1 MKIYLGDEKKTG
13 QKIYLPKSSFGTHWH
28 LIGGTGKGKTTAIH
42 TMLHGLLLDPTA
54 NDCWFILDRMGNLS
68 YELLLWLVSDFCP
81 PFVRDRVVY
90 IEPACEDVVIGF
102 NPLLFDTQAQGYY
115 KVSRSTETILR
126 GWESTDIQAMPR
138 LARWLF
144 NSFWAA
150 AQLGLTI
157 SDCVHLLNPGS
168 PFHASLLACLPPLL
182 KAEWDEILRSHGSEA
197 SRILESTRNRL
208 KPYFE
213 SDILRRMFGSKRN
226 YLDVLRMMKEGK
238 IVIVNLASK
247 GRLSPQ
253 EADAIGG
260 LIINDILATTRA
272 LPYGERYPTY
282 LLLDEFQRFVGRDL
296 EEALPEVRQLQIRLI
311 LAHQSFSQLL
321 RGDHDLTSLIF
332 QAQSRM
338 IFGVQGEDADLL
350 AHELGSITFDP
361 KKIKDELYSRRQMQ
375 KGNRIIE
382 LRGWSDSQTQADNWQ
397 KSYGT
402 NWADQKRETR
412 DPYDYSNASVSKGDS
427 RGRNDQQ
434 GTGGS
439 MARGSTTSRHEHLV
453 PEFEQFVELTMRSY
467 YSFEE
472 LKAMWARDIRNRNTG
487 EAFLR
492 LAGDPTIYD
501 VMVKRSTPGHLQ
513 WDMEV
518 LRREYPQAMEDVA
531 KFIEAN
537 FRSDFFTSPQ
547 AIDQEAKKRLEAI
560 VHPGLVGNVVT
571 GNQLPS
577 PPQKAGAELFG

>member
-1 MKIYLGDEKKTG
+1 MNIFLGHDKKTG
-13 QKIYLPKSSFGTHWH
+13 QKIHVPKKSFDTHWH
-28 LIGGTGKGKTTAIH
+28 LMGGTGKGKTTAVH
-42 TMLHGLLLDPTA
+42 TMLHGLLVDPTA

-90 IEPACEDVVIGF
+90 IEPANEAVVMGF
-102 NPLLFDTQAQGYY
+102 NPLLFQTPAQGYY
-115 KVSRSTETILR
+115 KVSRSTDTILR
-126 GWESTDIQAMPR
+126 GWENTDIQTMPR
-138 LARWLF
+138 LARWMF
-144 NSFWAA
+144 NAFWAA

-168 PFHASLLACLPPLL
+168 PFHASLLYCLPPLL
-182 KAEWDEILRSHGSEA
+182 KAEWDEILRAHGSEA
-197 SRILESTRNRL
+197 TRILESTRNRL

-226 YLDVLRMMKEGK
+226 HLDVFRMMKEGR
-238 IVIVNLASK
+238 IVIVNLSSK
-247 GRLSPQ
+247 GRLSGQ

-260 LIINDILATTRA
+260 LIINEILAIARS
-272 LPYGERYPTY
+272 LPFGERYPTY

-311 LAHQSFSQLL
+311 LAHQSFSQLQ

-375 KGNRIIE
+375 KGHHIVE
-382 LRGWSDSQTQADNWQ
+382 LTGWSDSESQADNWQ
-397 KSYGT
+397 KAYGT

-412 DPYDYSNASVSKGDS
+412 DVYDYSNATISRGDS
-427 RGRNDQQ
+427 TGRNEQEGKGGSLTRGR
-434 GTGGS
+434 
-439 MARGSTTSRHEHLV
+439 TTSTHQQLV
-453 PEFEQFVELTMRSY
+453 ANMEEFLELTMRSY
-467 YSFEE
+467 YSFDE
-472 LKAMWARDIRNRNTG
+472 LVNLWARDIRNRKVG

-492 LAGDPTIYD
+492 LSDDANIYD
-501 VMVKRSTPGHLQ
+501 VKVKRSVPGHLQ
-513 WDMEV
+513 WDMNT
-518 LRREYPQAMEDVA
+518 LRREYPQALDDVE
-531 KFIEAN
+531 KFIEEN

-547 AIDQEAKKRLEAI
+547 MIDQETKKRLEAI
-560 VHPGLVGNVVT
+560 ASPAINV
-571 GNQLPS
+571 NQVPALESSAVLDDPLS
-577 PPQKAGAELFG
+577 